1 MMIPRVPPLTVCLSA
16 ALLLAPASA
25 RADEPAKTAQSA
37 SAASTE
43 AHRVLPLLQDR
54 IPEAYRAHVPLP
66 FGVSFTYFRL
76 SERLAFS
83 DPALVMNGQSVPS
96 QLLQA
101 KSAATLTDSYSARF
115 DAWVLPFLN
124 VYGTATRFS
133 GEVTDIEA
141 QIIGFP
147 PLIPERVGYSG
158 TGVGVGFTLAF
169 GYRALFASYDANW
182 TWQKAGV
189 ISKRTV
195 ASTQGPRVGIQLSP
209 WGRQGNVYV
218 GAMREALRG
227 RQSGSIEL
235 AGAGS
240 LAFDLVAQ
248 PMHLWNPTV
257 GMELGLSR
265 HIRAHV
271 EGGFGGRK
279 SVMIGAGYRF

>member
-1 MMIPRVPPLTVCLSA
+1 MKIPRVTPVSVCLSA
-16 ALLLAPASA
+16 ALLLAPATASA
-25 RADEPAKTAQSA
+25 GEPAKTAQPA
-37 SAASTE
+37 AASSTE
-43 AHRVLPLLQDR
+43 PRRVLPLLQDR

-66 FGVSFTYFRL
+66 FGVSFTYFRM
-76 SERLAFS
+76 SERLTFS
-83 DPALVMNGQSVPS
+83 DPALVLNGQSVPS

-101 KSAATLTDSYSARF
+101 DSAATLTDSYSARF
-115 DAWVLPFLN
+115 DAWLLPFLN

-133 GEVTDIEA
+133 GEVTDIAA

-158 TGVGVGFTLAF
+158 TGYGAGFTLAF
-169 GYRALFASYDANW
+169 GYRAFFASYDANW
-182 TWQKAGV
+182 IWQKAGV

-227 RQSGSIEL
+227 RQSGSLDL

-240 LAFDLVAQ
+240 LTFDLVAQ
-248 PMHLWNPTV
+248 PTHSWNPTV
-257 GMELGLSR
+257 GMELGLTR
-265 HIRAHV
+265 HVRAHI

-279 SVMIGAGYRF
+279 LLMAGVGYRF